1 MSLDVNGK
9 RMQTGHTGTMI
20 FSVTEI
26 IAHLSTLMTL
36 HPGDV
41 ISTGTPP
48 GVGMG
53 MKPAPV
59 YLNVG
64 DTMDLTIESLG
75 FQQQAVRQD
84 D

>member
-1 MSLDVNGK
+1 
-9 RMQTGHTGTMI
+9 
-20 FSVTEI
+20 
-26 IAHLSTLMTL
+26 
-36 HPGDV
+36 
-41 ISTGTPP
+41 
-48 GVGMG
+48 